1 MAGRILALRY
11 GPPWPPI
18 SGTEDPGSWPNWHLT
33 STGVAHHIIPSV
45 PFRPPTLQVRGA
57 WKSRLLRVKEARGP
71 RHLQKEKGNGGL
83 DSS

>member
-1 MAGRILALRY
+1 MAGRTLALRY

-18 SGTEDPGSWPNWHLT
+18 SGTEDPGSWRNWHLT
-33 STGVAHHIIPSV
+33 SSGVAHHIIPSV

-57 WKSRLLRVKEARGP
+57 CVKEVRGSGL
-71 RHLQKEKGNGGL
+71 LQKEKGSGGL